1 MKTITRNNS
10 PLTDETLIRLVL
22 DGQENAYTILVKRH
36 ESLLHHVLQS
46 YLPDYGA
53 RQEVIQ
59 DTFLR
64 AFCAL
69 SSFRGESKF
78 STWLARIAKSTALSR
93 LQLRR
98 YAAWDSIET
107 AMQAWESD
115 LYTNEVMME
124 KQESNEMLQ
133 MAVRKLNPS
142 DAIALDMFYFRE
154 QSLEEIGQI
163 TGWSIPNVKSRLF
176 RARQR
181 LHATLVEEGLHA
193 EFFA

>member
-10 PLTDETLIRLVL
+10 PLTDETLIRLAQ
-22 DGQENAYTILVKRH
+22 DGQEHAYTILVKRH
-36 ESLLHHVLQS
+36 ESLLHYVLQS

-59 DTFLR
+59 DAFLR
-64 AFCAL
+64 AFAAL

-78 STWLARIAKSTALSR
+78 STWLSKIAKSTAISR

-98 YAAWDSIET
+98 YAAWDSIESC
-107 AMQAWESD
+107 MRDWESD
-115 LYTNEVMME
+115 LYANELSIE
-124 KQESNEMLQ
+124 KQESNEVLQ
-133 MAVRKLNPS
+133 MAVQKLHPN

-163 TGWSIPNVKSRLF
+163 TGWTIPNVKTRLF

-181 LHATLVEEGLHA
+181 LHATLVEEGLQA